1 MDPNVWGPHAWIFL
15 HTITLT
21 YPHKPT
27 NQDKINYKNFFIN
40 LGKVLPCQH
49 CSNNYNIHLN
59 QLPID
64 QFLTNKKSLV
74 YWLIQIHNL
83 TNNILNKKKNVSFQ
97 EFTDIY
103 KKIYQNNSTNT
114 TLQQTTTSPP
124 IFSQNTLFVIFL
136 ILLIMFITF
145 FIFQKTIK
153 TQLYNCYNTINN
165 LQTNI
170 A

>member
-1 MDPNVWGPHAWIFL
+1 MDPNIWGPHAWIFL

-27 NQDKINYKNFFIN
+27 TQDKINYKNFFIN
-40 LGKVLPCQH
+40 LGKVLPCPH
-49 CSNNYNIHLN
+49 CNNNYNIHLN

-64 QFLTNKKSLV
+64 EFLTSKKSLV

-83 TNNILNKKKNVSFQ
+83 TNNVLNKKNNISFD

-103 KKIYQNNSTNT
+103 KNLYQKKTNISQS
-114 TLQQTTTSPP
+114 QQSIQSPQSYSN
-124 IFSQNTLFVIFL
+124 IFFIIFIIFI
-136 ILLIMFITF
+136 ILLIIF
-145 FIFQKTIK
+145 FIFQKSIK
-153 TQLYNCYNTINN
+153 AHFYNCYNSFNN

-170 A
+170 I